1 MRGDDAGVMAGA
13 KVAVF
18 PCENYD
24 PGLLDRIIT
33 QAAED
38 AGFPDIVGKRV
49 LVKPN
54 LLKAASAEE
63 AVTTHPEFVAAVLRF
78 LWKRGASS
86 IQVGDSPGHQNGK
99 AVGRASGIFQAVA
112 AEGADW
118 VDFVPG
124 EPRPAPGARLVK
136 SFKLASALDDCDLVV
151 NLPKLKT
158 HRLAT
163 YTGAIKNLFGL
174 LPGLA
179 KSSMHLRFSDKIQF
193 GTMLVDLGLS
203 ITNSFHFLDG
213 IVAMQ
218 GEGPGNGDPFPLGL
232 VFASADPAAL
242 DWIAASTIGYDPR
255 KIPYLADA
263 IGRGGHSPD
272 SPRIDTGSYVIEKR
286 RAKGFKLLPYTA
298 QANASLSE
306 IPHYLE
312 PLAMRFLAE
321 RPIFDKERCEG
332 CSACIRICPAEAL
345 DLSRL
350 RDGKYQVLIDDKACI
365 TCYCCHE
372 VCPVGAVSIGKIAWR
387 PRRQRKDR

>member
-1 MRGDDAGVMAGA
+1 MSTIQPTTRANP
-13 KVAVF
+13 KVAVLS
-18 PCENYD
+18 CDGYD
-24 PGLLDRIIT
+24 PEILDKIIE
-33 QAAED
+33 QAAGE
-38 AGFPDIVGKRV
+38 AGFPDITGKRI

-54 LLKAASAEE
+54 LLKAAAPEE
-63 AVTTHPEFVAAVLRF
+63 AVTTHPGFVAAVLRL
-78 LWKRGASS
+78 LWKRGAAS
-86 IQVGDSPGHQNGK
+86 IQVGDSPGHQNGR
-99 AVGRASGIFQAVA
+99 AVGKASGIFQAA
-112 AEGADW
+112 MDGGASW

-124 EPRPAPGARLVK
+124 EPRPAAEAKLVK
-136 SFKLASALDDCDLVV
+136 SFRLASALDDCDLVV

-158 HRLAT
+158 HRLAS
-163 YTGAIKNLFGL
+163 YTGAVKNLFGL

-203 ITNSFHFLDG
+203 IENSFHFLDG

-232 VFASADPAAL
+232 VFASKDAAAL
-242 DWIAASTIGYDPR
+242 DWVAASTIGYDPR
-255 KIPYLADA
+255 KIPYLRDA
-263 IGRGGHSPD
+263 MGRGGHALESPG
-272 SPRIDTGSYVIEKR
+272 IDTGSYVIEKK

-321 RPIFDKERCEG
+321 RPIFNKKRCEG

-345 DLSRL
+345 ELGRL
-350 RDGKYQVLIDDKACI
+350 KDGKFQVLIDDKACI

-372 VCPVGAVSIGKIAWR
+372 VCPVGAVSIGKIVWR
-387 PRRQRKDR
+387 PGRQRKGK

>member
-1 MRGDDAGVMAGA
+1 MRGEEARVQTNA

-18 PCENYD
+18 PCESYD
-24 PGLLDRIIT
+24 PGLLDRCIA

-38 AGFPDIVGKRV
+38 AGFPDITGKRI

-54 LLKAASAEE
+54 LLKAAAPEE
-63 AVTTHPEFVAAVLRF
+63 AVTTHPEFVASVLRF
-78 LWKRGASS
+78 LWGRGAAS
-86 IQVGDSPGHQNGK
+86 IQVGDSPGHQNGR
-99 AVGRASGIFQAVA
+99 AVGKTSGILQAA
-112 AEGADW
+112 LDGGADW

-124 EPRPAPGARLVK
+124 ESRPAPEARLVK

-203 ITNSFHFLDG
+203 IKNSFHFLDG

-218 GEGPGNGDPFPLGL
+218 GEGPGNGEPFPLGL
-232 VFASADPAAL
+232 VFASRDAAAL
-242 DWIAASTIGYDPR
+242 DWVAASTIGYDPK
-255 KIPYLADA
+255 KIPYLAEA
-263 IGRGGHSPD
+263 IRRGGHDPD
-272 SPRIDTGSYVIEKR
+272 APKIDTGSYLVDKKR
-286 RAKGFKLLPYTA
+286 TKGFKLLPYTA

-321 RPIFDKERCEG
+321 RPIFDKERCIG

-345 DLSRL
+345 ELGRL
-350 RDGKYQVLIDDKACI
+350 KDGKYQVLIDDRACI

-372 VCPVGAVSIGKIAWR
+372 VCPVGAIAIGKILWR
-387 PRRQRKDR
+387 PNWQRKRK